1 MPRIGFSE
9 RIRMKKIIV
18 TTAVCFLCIAPNPS
32 FAQSIFWTELGGG
45 TIDSSAFNGSG
56 FNPIAAGLYTPY
68 GVAIETGSGKLYWTN
83 VLGGEIMCSN
93 RDASSPTPL
102 VEGLSLPRGIAIDES
117 NGMMYWVEN
126 GSKTL
131 RSATLDGLSVQD
143 ILTSGLSAPTGI
155 AVDGL
160 NGEIYWT
167 DNGGGT
173 KYIGRCDLNGGNAT
187 HIYST
192 TNFVSGI
199 AVDIVHSQIYWTEYG
214 PSRSIMAAN
223 LDGSNV
229 IMIESISASNPRG
242 IFVASLAGMIFWTDY
257 LTNQIET
264 ASLNGSGESVIVS
277 GLNNPLSIYGSGG
290 IDYSLAVQLSDFKVV
305 SSSFDE
311 VELRWQTQSEID
323 NVGFN
328 ILRADGPAA
337 TFKLIS
343 SYTSNDSLKGMGTSS
358 SGRAYDFTD
367 NKVVSGKT
375 YQYKIQSVSTNG
387 TMKDL
392 STLTVT
398 VDVPKNYALY
408 QNYPNPFNP
417 STTIRFDLKQTSSVT
432 LEVYN
437 VLGQRLEYWNYG
449 TMDAGRYNKN
459 VNLDAFAS
467 GVYYYRILAQGNNG
481 EKFESMKKLVLMK

>member
-1 MPRIGFSE
+1 MTRIGLSE
-9 RIRMKKIIV
+9 RIGMKKIIV
-18 TTAVCFLCIAPNPS
+18 TIAVYFLGIAPNLS
-32 FAQSIFWTELGGG
+32 FAQSIFWTELGEGG
-45 TIDSSAFNGSG
+45 IDSSAFNGSS
-56 FNPIAAGLYTPY
+56 FNMVALGLYTPY
-68 GVAIETGSGKLYWTN
+68 GIAIEPGSGKMYWTN

-93 RDASSPTPL
+93 RDASGFTAV

-131 RSATLDGLSVQD
+131 RSASLDGLSMQD

-155 AVDGL
+155 AVDGV
-160 NGEIYWT
+160 NGKIYWT
-167 DNGGGT
+167 DNGAGT
-173 KYIGRCDLNGGNAT
+173 KYVGWCDLDGSNAT
-187 HIYST
+187 HIYAT

-199 AVDIVHSQIYWTEYG
+199 AVDIIHSQIYWTEYG

-223 LDGSNV
+223 LDGSNAATV
-229 IMIESISASNPRG
+229 ESISTSNPRG

-257 LTNQIET
+257 LTNQIES
-264 ASLNGSGESVIVS
+264 ASLDGSGESVIVS
-277 GLNNPLSIYGSGG
+277 GLNNPLSIYASNGV
-290 IDYSLAVQLSDFKVV
+290 DYSLAVQLSDFKAV
-305 SSSFDE
+305 SSSFDQ

-337 TFKLIS
+337 AFKLIS
-343 SYTSNDSLKGMGTSS
+343 SYASNDSLRGLGTSS
-358 SGRAYDFTD
+358 TGRAYDFVD
-367 NKVVSGKT
+367 KKVTSGKT

-387 TMKDL
+387 TTKDL

-417 STTIRFDLKQTSSVT
+417 STTIRFDLKQTSAVT
-432 LEVYN
+432 LEIYN
-437 VLGQRLEYWNYG
+437 VLGQRVEYWNYG
-449 TMDAGRYNKN
+449 MTDAGRYNEN
-459 VNLDAFAS
+459 VNMDRFAS
-467 GVYYYRILAQGNNG
+467 GVYYYRIIAQGNDG
-481 EKFESMKKLVLMK
+481 ERFESIKKLVLMK